1 MEADA
6 ETKRFYN
13 RISSVYDA
21 LSDSSEHK
29 AREKGLEM
37 LGVRPG
43 EQVLE
48 IGFGTGH
55 SLVELARMVGPD
67 GSVFGVDISEG
78 MLRVAANRVEKEGFE
93 DRISLKL
100 ASIPPIPYQDGQF
113 DAVTLSFTLEL
124 FPDRLVEEVLRE
136 IQRILRPEGRLG
148 VVAMSVP
155 LDGSSDGLMEKAYK
169 WMHRHFPHIVDCRP
183 IDANRCLETAGFS
196 VNDQSVMSIW
206 TMPVIALVAS
216 PS

>member
-1 MEADA
+1 METDA

-37 LGVRPG
+37 LGVGPG

-55 SLVELARMVGPD
+55 SLVELARLVGPE
-67 GSVFGVDISEG
+67 GGVCGVDISEG
-78 MLRVAANRVEKEGFE
+78 MRRIAANRAEKEGFE
-93 DRISLKL
+93 DRISLKV
-100 ASIPPIPYQDGQF
+100 ASIPPIPYQDGRF

-124 FPDRLVEEVLRE
+124 FPDQHVGEVLRE
-136 IQRILRPEGRLG
+136 IRRILRPGGRLG

-155 LDGSSDGLMEKAYK
+155 LDGSSDSLMEKAYK

-183 IDANRCLETAGFS
+183 IDVGGTLEKAGFS
-196 VNDQSVMSIW
+196 VSVQSLTSIW